1 VGRLEGQLAAARTRR
16 LLKGLRPEALAKGG
30 VRA

>member
-1 VGRLEGQLAAARTRR
+1 VARAEVGRLEGQLAAARTRR
-16 LLKGLRPEALAKGG
+16 LLKG